1 MASLIQDK
9 EERLC
14 SRRYHFKDM
23 QQTSRIVNNSHI
35 GKDFAS
41 RYVFSHDA
49 EDIKAHKWFKGI
61 PWEHLHELQP
71 PFVPQI
77 RSIDDTQYFEEEE
90 PISDWSD
97 SDSESEDTESN
108 AMQASSSPNGHSVEI
123 PVSGSPAVGQFT
135 ATGSEKRRLRDAEI
149 DEALGGF
156 RASLQN
162 LAKA

>member
-1 MASLIQDK
+1 
-9 EERLC
+9 
-14 SRRYHFKDM
+14 M
-23 QQTSRIVNNSHI
+23 QQTSRIVNSSHI
-35 GKDFAS
+35 GKEFS
-41 RYVFSHDA
+41 GRYVFPYDA

-97 SDSESEDTESN
+97 SESESTESN
-108 AMQASSSPNGHSVEI
+108 VVESSSLPNGHSANASF
-123 PVSGSPAVGQFT
+123 SGSLAVGRQ
-135 ATGSEKRRLRDAEI
+135 ATPGSEKKRLRDAEI
-149 DEALGGF
+149 EEALGGF
-156 RASLQN
+156 RGSLQN

>member
-1 MASLIQDK
+1 MFP
-9 EERLC
+9 
-14 SRRYHFKDM
+14 Y
-23 QQTSRIVNNSHI
+23 
-35 GKDFAS
+35 
-41 RYVFSHDA
+41 DA

-97 SDSESEDTESN
+97 SESESTESN
-108 AMQASSSPNGHSVEI
+108 VVESSSLPNGHSANASF
-123 PVSGSPAVGQFT
+123 SGSLAVGQQ
-135 ATGSEKRRLRDAEI
+135 ATPGSEKKRLRDAEI
-149 DEALGGF
+149 EEALGGF
-156 RASLQN
+156 RGSLQN